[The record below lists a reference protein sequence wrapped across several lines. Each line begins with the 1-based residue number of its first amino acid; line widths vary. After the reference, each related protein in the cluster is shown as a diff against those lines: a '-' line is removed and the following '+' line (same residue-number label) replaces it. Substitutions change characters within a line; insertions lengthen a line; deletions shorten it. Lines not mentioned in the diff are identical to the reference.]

1 MILTINFWFSQLC
14 ANCFTTILSH
24 ISRKIFVETMGDVTD
39 DEPILNL
46 IIERYLRVR
55 VGKREIQL
63 FLYDC
68 FT

>member
-1 MILTINFWFSQLC
+1 
-14 ANCFTTILSH
+14 
-24 ISRKIFVETMGDVTD
+24 MGDVTD

-63 FLYDC
+63 LLYDC